1 MTLRRA
7 AWVALSLSAA
17 CSHDVVEPVAYQ
29 IHVQGGDAQT
39 DTVGRTLPV
48 ALRVLVQDN
57 LKPPHPVAAAV
68 VTWSVSASAAQINST
83 SVTDS
88 AGVATAIWT
97 LGTVPG
103 TQTAHASVAGADAA
117 FTATAL
123 TAAPTQATKRGDA
136 QTAAVGTQLPL
147 AYGVLVAD
155 QFGNPVPDVT
165 VSWTVTAGG
174 GSLSTTSSQ
183 TGATGLAETRYTLG
197 AAFGPNTVRAVVQ
210 VLNDTLLFTASATE
224 QPVLVATVPIPA
236 AYGIHDTFVRD
247 GLAFVCAW
255 DSGVLI
261 FDVGNGI
268 RGGSPSN
275 PVRVSKVVTAGGQAH
290 NAWWFWNPNTSEKKY
305 LFVGQEGPGAVGSSS
320 SGDIHVVDVSDL
332 SAPVEVASFHMNGA
346 GTHNFWMDEGAG
358 TLYAAYYNAGVV
370 ALNVSG
376 TLAGDLSARGIDTLQ
391 LGGVNNTYSWGVQLY
406 NGSLYAND
414 MLSGLWQLNALNGA
428 LSVAAGGNNEPSRYS
443 SDLWV
448 HGGYAYTGTWDHV
461 RRTGATGSI
470 LKVWQ
475 LDGTGAPVAVD
486 SILTSNVGAVSDV
499 EVSSNGK
506 LLIFSAEGGTNGG
519 LHFYSLADPAHPVL
533 RGMQSVS
540 GGVHTATLGYIGG
553 RVYAFAAKNPSAP
566 ALLIFDVT
574 SLAGL

>member
-1 MTLRRA
+1 M
-7 AWVALSLSAA
+7 
-17 CSHDVVEPVAYQ
+17 
-29 IHVQGGDAQT
+29 
-39 DTVGRTLPV
+39 
-48 ALRVLVQDN
+48 
-57 LKPPHPVAAAV
+57 
-68 VTWSVSASAAQINST
+68 
-83 SVTDS
+83 
-88 AGVATAIWT
+88 
-97 LGTVPG
+97 
-103 TQTAHASVAGADAA
+103 
-117 FTATAL
+117 
-123 TAAPTQATKRGDA
+123 
-136 QTAAVGTQLPL
+136 
-147 AYGVLVAD
+147 
-155 QFGNPVPDVT
+155 
-165 VSWTVTAGG
+165 
-174 GSLSTTSSQ
+174 
-183 TGATGLAETRYTLG
+183 
-197 AAFGPNTVRAVVQ
+197 
-210 VLNDTLLFTASATE
+210 
-224 QPVLVATVPIPA
+224 
-236 AYGIHDTFVRD
+236 
-247 GLAFVCAW
+247 
-255 DSGVLI
+255 
-261 FDVGNGI
+261 
-268 RGGSPSN
+268 
-275 PVRVSKVVTAGGQAH
+275 
-290 NAWWFWNPNTSEKKY
+290 
-305 LFVGQEGPGAVGSSS
+305 
-320 SGDIHVVDVSDL
+320 
-332 SAPVEVASFHMNGA
+332 
-346 GTHNFWMDEGAG
+346 
-358 TLYAAYYNAGVV
+358 
-370 ALNVSG
+370 
-376 TLAGDLSARGIDTLQ
+376 
-391 LGGVNNTYSWGVQLY
+391 QLY

>member
-290 NAWWFWNPNTSEKKY
+290 NAWWFWNPNTNEKRY

>member
-1 MTLRRA
+1 MSLRRA
-7 AWVALSLSAA
+7 AWVTLSLSAA
-17 CSHDVVEPVAYQ
+17 CSQGVEPVTYQ
-29 IHVQGGDAQT
+29 VHVQAGDAQT
-39 DTVGRTLPV
+39 DTVGRALPV
-48 ALRVLVQDN
+48 PLRVLVQDHRT
-57 LKPPHPVAAAV
+57 PPQPLAAV
-68 VTWSVSASAAQINST
+68 LVTWSLSAGSGLITTRSETDSTGVASAT
-83 SVTDS
+83 
-88 AGVATAIWT
+88 WT
-97 LGTVPG
+97 LGPVAG
-103 TQTAHASVAGADAA
+103 IQTAHASVAGADAA

-123 TAAPTQATKRGDA
+123 PGSPAQATKRGDR
-136 QTAAVGTQLPL
+136 QIGAAGAQLPA
-147 AYGVLVAD
+147 AYGVLVVD
-155 QFGNPVPDVT
+155 EFGNAVPGVA

-174 GSLSTTSSQ
+174 GSLSTTSSE
-183 TGATGLAETRYTLG
+183 TGATGIAETRYTLG
-197 AAFGPNTVRAVVQ
+197 ATFGPNAVQAVVA

-224 QPVLVATVPIPA
+224 QPPLVATVPIPA

-268 RGGSPSN
+268 RGGTPSN
-275 PVRVSKVVTAGGQAH
+275 PVRVSKIVTAGGEAH
-290 NAWWFWNPNTSEKKY
+290 NAWWFWNPNTNEKRY
-305 LFVGQEGPGAVGSSS
+305 LFVGQEGPGAIGSSS

-332 SAPVEVASFHMNGA
+332 TAPVEVASFHLTGA
-346 GTHNFWMDEGAG
+346 GTHNFWMDEAAG
-358 TLYAAYYNAGVV
+358 ILYAAYYNGGVV

-391 LGGVNNTYSWGVQLY
+391 LGGTNNTYTWGVQLY
-406 NGSLYAND
+406 NGSLYAID
-414 MLSGLWQLNALNGA
+414 MMSGLWQVNTTSGA

-443 SDLWV
+443 SDLWA
-448 HGGYAYTGTWDHV
+448 HGGYVYTGTWDHA
-461 RRTGATGSI
+461 RRSGAAGSL

-475 LDGTGAPVAVD
+475 LDGSGAPVAVD

-506 LLIFSAEGGTNGG
+506 LLMFSAEGGTNSG
-519 LHFYSLADPAHPVL
+519 LHFYSLADPAHPTL

-553 RVYAFAAKNPSAP
+553 RVYAFAAKNPSSP

-574 SLAGL
+574 SLAGF

>member
-1 MTLRRA
+1 MRLRKA
-7 AWVALSLSAA
+7 AWIALSLSAA
-17 CSHDVVEPVAYQ
+17 CSHGVEPVTYQ
-29 IHVQGGDAQT
+29 VHVQAGDAQT
-39 DTVGRTLPV
+39 DTVGRALPV
-48 ALRVLVQDN
+48 PLRVLVQDHRT
-57 LKPPHPVAAAV
+57 PPQPLAAV
-68 VTWSVSASAAQINST
+68 LVTWSVSSGLITTRSETDSTGVASAT
-83 SVTDS
+83 
-88 AGVATAIWT
+88 WT
-97 LGTVPG
+97 LGHVPG
-103 TQTAHASVAGADAA
+103 IQTAHASVAGADAA

-123 TAAPTQATKRGDA
+123 PASPAQATKRGDG
-136 QTAAVGTQLPL
+136 QIGAAGAQLPA
-147 AYGVLVAD
+147 AYGVLVVD
-155 QFGNPVPDVT
+155 EFGNAVPGVVVT
-165 VSWTVTAGG
+165 WTVTAGG
-174 GSLSTTSSQ
+174 GSLSTTSSE
-183 TGATGLAETRYTLG
+183 TGATGIAETRYTLG
-197 AAFGPNTVRAVVQ
+197 ATFGPNAVQAVVA

-224 QPVLVATVPIPA
+224 QPALVATVPIPA

-275 PVRVSKVVTAGGQAH
+275 PVRVSKIVTAGGEAH
-290 NAWWFWNPNTSEKKY
+290 NAWWFWNPNTNEKKY
-305 LFVGQEGPGAVGSSS
+305 LFVGQEGPGAIGSSS

-332 SAPVEVASFHMNGA
+332 TAPVEVASFHLTGA

-358 TLYAAYYNAGVV
+358 ILYAAYYNAGVV

-391 LGGVNNTYSWGVQLY
+391 LGGPNNTYTWGVQLY
-406 NGSLYAND
+406 NGSLYAID
-414 MLSGLWQLNALNGA
+414 MMSGLWQVNTTSGA

-443 SDLWV
+443 SDLWA
-448 HGGYAYTGTWDHV
+448 HGGYVYTGTWDHA
-461 RRTGATGSI
+461 RRSGAAGSL
-470 LKVWQ
+470 LKVWH
-475 LDGTGAPVAVD
+475 LDGSGAPVAVD

-506 LLIFSAEGGTNGG
+506 LLMFSAEGGTNAG
-519 LHFYSLADPAHPVL
+519 LHFYSLADPAHPTL

-553 RVYAFAAKNPSAP
+553 RVYAFAAKNPSSP

-574 SLAGL
+574 NLAGL